1 MDKEKNEDNKTN
13 TIFDASA
20 EEKIRSAFE
29 NLTGE
34 VSIQAVLQPTD
45 CKLSVKTIMFLD
57 ELSNITDKIPIND
70 CLKGENPELEAKI
83 EVSLYPVIAL
93 LNKDGEYT
101 RICYHG
107 PPSGHEL
114 ESFISAV
121 NIIANPEQA
130 VAEPLLE
137 RINNLKVP
145 INLKTGVSPT
155 CVMCPELVQSCQS
168 LATLNSGVTSEMVDL
183 HHYPDFVKKFRIM
196 SVPALIINDEKVKF
210 GGKNLGELVTELE
223 EYSK

>member
-1 MDKEKNEDNKTN
+1 MDRENNEGNKTN
-13 TIFDASA
+13 TYFDENTGAKVR
-20 EEKIRSAFE
+20 EAFE
-29 NLTGE
+29 HLTGE
-34 VSIQAVLQPTD
+34 VSIQAVLQPD
-45 CKLSVKTIMFLD
+45 CKLSDKVQLFLD
-57 ELSNITDKIPIND
+57 ELYNITDKIPMNIF
-70 CLKGENPELEAKI
+70 LKGENPDIEAKV
-83 EVSLYPVIAL
+83 EVGLYPVIAL

-107 PPSGHEL
+107 APGGHEL
-114 ESFISAV
+114 DSFISAV
-121 NIIANPEQA
+121 NIIAKPEQA
-130 VAEPLLE
+130 IAEPLLE

-168 LATLNSGVTSEMVDL
+168 LATLNAGVTSEMVDL